1 MKKSVKT
8 KLMGKQE
15 AFRSLFEIL
24 DIEWQNA
31 YISAGGTVT
40 KQGLNALL
48 NEVAIRNGIPPQ
60 GYLEINLKRIRL
72 VNKSLEACTLALEMI
87 KRANIHYRIESFL
100 TLFTNAWELLLKAKI
115 LYDGGDILKPGEK
128 DKTISMKEA
137 YRIVFK
143 SKTDPIRLNLKEL
156 SNLRNS
162 ATHSF
167 IQFAPFSMI
176 PILQAGVTNFVELV
190 QEWFNIDI
198 RYRIPE
204 GSLILLVDKEYQ
216 KKRSKKVKS
225 LLPRYTIEFIN
236 EWEKRIKETIQNM
249 NESDVIKYYYPIKFP
264 ISKNSTVKKSEALSY
279 FGVFEKTVGEQLSVP
294 L

>member
-8 KLMGKQE
+8 KLMSKQE

-31 YISAGGTVT
+31 YISTGATVT

-60 GYLEINLKRIRL
+60 GYLEKNFKKIRL

-87 KRANIHYRIESFL
+87 KRANIHYRTESFL

-115 LYDGGDILKPGEK
+115 LNDGGDILKSGEK
-128 DKTISMKEA
+128 DKTISMKDA
-137 YRIVFK
+137 YRIVFV
-143 SKTDPIRLNLKEL
+143 SRTDPIRLNLKEL
-156 SNLRNS
+156 SDLRNS

-176 PILQAGVTNFVELV
+176 PILQAGVSNFVKLV
-190 QEWFNIDI
+190 QDWFNIDI

-216 KKRSKKVKS
+216 IKRSKRIIS

-236 EWEKRIKETIQNM
+236 KWEKRIKETIQGM
-249 NESDVIKYYYPIKFP
+249 NESDIIKYYYPIDFP
-264 ISKNSTVKKSEALSY
+264 ISKSSTIKKSDALSY
-279 FGVFEKTVGEQLSVP
+279 FGVFEKSKEDILKV
-294 L
+294 

>member
-8 KLMGKQE
+8 ELMSKQE

-31 YISAGGTVT
+31 YISGGGTVT

-60 GYLEINLKRIRL
+60 GNFKKIRL

-87 KRANIHYRIESFL
+87 KRANILYRTESFL

-115 LYDGGDILKPGEK
+115 LNDGGDIMKSGEK
-128 DKTISMKEA
+128 DKTISMKDA
-137 YRIVFK
+137 YRIVFL
-143 SKTDPIRLNLKEL
+143 SRTDPIRLNLKEL
-156 SNLRNS
+156 SDLRNS

-176 PILQAGVTNFVELV
+176 PILQAGVSNFVELV
-190 QEWFNIDI
+190 QNWFNIDI

-216 KKRSKKVKS
+216 IKRGKKVIS

-236 EWEKRIKETIQNM
+236 KWEKRIKETIQGM
-249 NESDVIKYYYPIKFP
+249 NESDIIKYYYPIDFP
-264 ISKNSTVKKSEALSY
+264 ISKSSTIKKSDALSY
-279 FGVFEKTVGEQLSVP
+279 FGAFEKSNGEQLSV
-294 L
+294 LL